1 MDHLHTLNRSTAHL
15 EWVDAM
21 DARQTAHDTDAGGR
35 EAAAAEE
42 QRLWLLI
49 TDPRATPTE
58 RVKAYASWLRIT
70 GALREP
76 GPAPESP
83 KRPGSP
89 A

>member
-1 MDHLHTLNRSTAHL
+1 MQHLHTRSPPTAHL
-15 EWVDAM
+15 DWVNAM
-21 DARQTAHDTDAGGR
+21 DAKQTAHDTDVGGR

-42 QRLWLLI
+42 QRLWRLI
-49 TDPRATPTE
+49 TDSRAAPTE

-70 GALREP
+70 GTLREL
-76 GPAPESP
+76 GPAPASP

>member
-1 MDHLHTLNRSTAHL
+1 
-15 EWVDAM
+15 M
-21 DARQTAHDTDAGGR
+21 DAKQTAHDSDVGAR

-70 GALREP
+70 GTLREL

-83 KRPGSP
+83 ERPGSP

>member
-1 MDHLHTLNRSTAHL
+1 MDHLHMRRPSTAHL

-21 DARQTAHDTDAGGR
+21 DGKQTAHGTDPEGR

-58 RVKAYASWLRIT
+58 RVTAYASWLRVT
-70 GALREP
+70 GTLRQL
-76 GPAPESP
+76 GSAPASP
-83 KRPGSP
+83 KRPVNR